1 MTVQHTPRTGRRSAA
16 RSANDE
22 IPATRPFEIHVA
34 VERLREAVRPYPK
47 AVMFALADEGFSS
60 LFEQLVACLISIRT
74 LEETTLPTARR
85 LFGAARTPAE
95 MVKLTPDR
103 IDALIGQ
110 STFHEPKA
118 RQIHEIATVAVERY
132 GGELPADRDALLDL
146 RGVGPKCAALALG
159 IAAGQ
164 AWIGVDIH
172 VHRVTNRWGY
182 ARGKTPEA
190 TMAALEAV
198 LPREYWVEINRLLVP
213 FGKYVC
219 TGTAPKCSACPLND
233 MCQKLSVTTHR

>member
-1 MTVQHTPRTGRRSAA
+1 MPATRAA
-16 RSANDE
+16 NED
-22 IPATRPFEIHVA
+22 IPATRPFEIDPA
-34 VERLREAVRPYPK
+34 VERLREAVRPFPK
-47 AVMFALADEGFSS
+47 AVMFELADEGFSS

-85 LFGAARTPAE
+85 LFAVARTPAE
-95 MVKLTPDR
+95 MAKLTPDR
-103 IDALIGQ
+103 IDDLIHQ

-118 RQIHEIATVAVERY
+118 RQIHEIAMIAVERY
-132 GGELPADRDALLDL
+132 GGELPADRDVLLGL

-182 ARGKTPEA
+182 VRGRTPEA
-190 TMAALEAV
+190 TMAALERV
-198 LPREYWVEINRLLVP
+198 LPERYWVEINRLLVP

-219 TGTAPKCSACPLND
+219 TGTAPKCSTCPLND
-233 MCQKLSVTTHR
+233 LCPKVGVTGHR